1 MLPDALLNDK
11 ACRFYMH
18 REAPLAQLSRPNA
31 QTRTRLTA
39 VARSSNDSLLN
50 IALDPTEASG
60 KFQLSTRSM
69 VDWTMQKT
77 VLALAV
83 LAIWSVL
90 AGRAIAA
97 PCHNTGSYERW
108 LEDFKKEAAAQG
120 ISPRVIA
127 AAAPSMTFDQAII
140 RRDHGQAVFNQTF
153 LQFSDRMVGGGRIPT
168 GLAKIKQHAALF
180 ARIEQ
185 KYGVPAQVLTAFWGL
200 ESDYGANFGKYN
212 ILSATASLAYDCR
225 RPDFFRQQLFD
236 ALRIIERGDQRVE
249 DMIGDWAGEFGGM
262 QFTASD
268 YLKNAVDFDGDGRR
282 DLIHSVPDTLAS
294 AANFLVSL
302 GWQRGQPWLQEVR
315 VPPSLPWQE
324 ADVNIQHPQS
334 QWVAWGVKPA
344 YGELPAGNLPASLIL
359 PMGRHGPAFLAY
371 PNFKAFLGWNSAM
384 VYSTTVA
391 YFANRQAGAPT
402 VDHSGAGNIAPL
414 STQQVMELQR
424 LLIKQGYEGIG
435 EVDGKIGNG
444 TRNATK
450 KAQLKIGLPADAY
463 PTTELID
470 RLRIGTASDSNR

>member
-1 MLPDALLNDK
+1 MRK
-11 ACRFYMH
+11 
-18 REAPLAQLSRPNA
+18 
-31 QTRTRLTA
+31 TA
-39 VARSSNDSLLN
+39 
-50 IALDPTEASG
+50 
-60 KFQLSTRSM
+60 
-69 VDWTMQKT
+69 
-77 VLALAV
+77 LALAV
-83 LAIWSVL
+83 FVLGTLLAEQAS
-90 AGRAIAA
+90 AA
-97 PCHNTGSYERW
+97 SCRNSGSYERW

-180 ARIEQ
+180 ARIEE
-185 KYGVPAQVLTAFWGL
+185 KYGVPAPVLTAFWGL
-200 ESDYGANFGKYN
+200 ESDFGANFGNYN
-212 ILSATASLAYDCR
+212 ILSAIASLAYDCR

-302 GWQRGQPWLQEVR
+302 GWQRGQPWLQEVH
-315 VPPSLPWQE
+315 VPSNLPWQE
-324 ADVNIQHPQS
+324 ADINIQHPLLK
-334 QWVAWGVKPA
+334 WVAWGVKSA
-344 YGELPAGNLPASLIL
+344 HGSLPSGDLQASLIL
-359 PMGRHGPAFLAY
+359 PMGRNGPAFLAY

-391 YFANRQAGAPT
+391 YFATRLAGAPT
-402 VDHSGAGNIAPL
+402 VDHSGIANIAPL

-424 LLIKQGYEGIG
+424 LLIKHGYEGVG
-435 EVDGKIGNG
+435 EVDGKIGTG
-444 TRNATK
+444 TRAATK
-450 KAQLKIGLPADAY
+450 KAQMKFGLPADSY
-463 PTTELID
+463 PTAELIE
-470 RLRIGTASDSNR
+470 RLRAGGTSGSNR